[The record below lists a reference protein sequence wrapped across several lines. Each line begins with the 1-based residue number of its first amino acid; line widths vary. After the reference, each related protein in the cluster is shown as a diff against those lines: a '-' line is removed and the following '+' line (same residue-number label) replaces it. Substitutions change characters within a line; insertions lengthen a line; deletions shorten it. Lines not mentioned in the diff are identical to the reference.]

1 MEVWREI
8 LCIWSKY
15 SWVWTLL
22 VDLESNTREFYAFT
36 REFGANTREFRAFT
50 REFRTNTRE
59 FRAFTREF
67 GANTREF
74 RAFTREFGG
83 IVWFKPGPCPALRG
97 RCFKAIN
104 KKETPLLKSGASDI
118 RSLRCGM
125 ISFEQIHI
133 SEFS

>member
-36 REFGANTREFRAFT
+36 REFRANTREFRAF
-50 REFRTNTRE
+50 
-59 FRAFTREF
+59 
-67 GANTREF
+67 TREF

>member
-22 VDLESNTREFYAFT
+22 VSFALLLVDLESN
-36 REFGANTREFRAFT
+36 
-50 REFRTNTRE
+50 
-59 FRAFTREF
+59 TREF

-74 RAFTREFGG
+74 RAFTREFGE
-83 IVWFKPGPCPALRG
+83 IVWVKPRPCPALRG